1 MVKSREFH
9 SQILKRGKKR
19 GWHWIK
25 GEGDGSHRIYEDKNG
40 IRYPVPYHGA
50 KEMGEGLRKKIIRD
64 IISEPEIWSLNKLP
78 LFSICLKGGFYYG
91 KT

>member
-64 IISEPEIWSLNKLP
+64 LELEEAPPFLYMFERRILLWEN
-78 LFSICLKGGFYYG
+78 LK
-91 KT
+91 

>member
-64 IISEPEIWSLNKLP
+64 IISEPENLNCAWKKYVRITIRP
-78 LFSICLKGGFYYG
+78 RI
-91 KT
+91 T

>member
-1 MVKSREFH
+1 MTDLEPFVPEGYSLWFFGYNENH
-9 SQILKRGKKR
+9 KRRLKKR

-64 IISEPEIWSLNKLP
+64 MELE
-78 LFSICLKGGFYYG
+78 
-91 KT
+91 